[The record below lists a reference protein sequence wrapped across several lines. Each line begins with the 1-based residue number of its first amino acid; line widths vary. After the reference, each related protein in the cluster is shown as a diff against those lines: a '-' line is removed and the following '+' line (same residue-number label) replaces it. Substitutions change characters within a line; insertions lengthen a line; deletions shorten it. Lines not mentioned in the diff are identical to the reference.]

1 MFFNINLYFFIS
13 YFLTYY
19 IKKNKFIYFKLKMNL
34 NKLKNKKNIKKNL
47 NK

>member
-19 IKKNKFIYFKLKMNL
+19 IKKNKFIYFKVKMNL
-34 NKLKNKKNIKKNL
+34 IKLKKKKIFK
-47 NK
+47 